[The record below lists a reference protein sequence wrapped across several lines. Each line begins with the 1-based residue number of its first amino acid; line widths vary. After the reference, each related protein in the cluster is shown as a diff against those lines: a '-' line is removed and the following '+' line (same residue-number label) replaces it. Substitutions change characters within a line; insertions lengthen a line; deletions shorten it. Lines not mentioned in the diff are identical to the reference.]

1 MDKEQK
7 AIERMRLAAQMSE
20 TYYQKPLI
28 VTTSGGKDSDC
39 LLYTSYNP
47 LSPEPYG
54 TFPDSFF
61 FSVTA
66 YSVYQ
71 KSFALSRTFFNLFFR
86 FSSRSFSFPN
96 FSGRHPF
103 RSSLFSISNPKLFVK
118 NFFLLFSAF
127 SAAHFRSSF
136 TILYPPPLC
145 QVLPPPF
152 FL

>member
-1 MDKEQK
+1 
-7 AIERMRLAAQMSE
+7 MSVSFYWSSDVQRF
-20 TYYQKPLI
+20 TKSITLRI
-28 VTTSGGKDSDC
+28 SGSH
-39 LLYTSYNP
+39 YT
-47 LSPEPYG
+47 L
-54 TFPDSFF
+54 FQ
-61 FSVTA
+61 V
-66 YSVYQ
+66 
-71 KSFALSRTFFNLFFR
+71 KLSRCLIYKVQSAFTRTLRNLSRFFLFLGDSLFSIPEVVRFVKNFFQSFFR

>member
-1 MDKEQK
+1 
-7 AIERMRLAAQMSE
+7 MSVSFYWSSDVQRF
-20 TYYQKPLI
+20 TKSITLRI
-28 VTTSGGKDSDC
+28 SGSH
-39 LLYTSYNP
+39 YTLFQVLSFLVVKFTRYNP

-96 FSGRHPF
+96 FSGRRPF